1 MTAYTLM
8 IDADFVV
15 EGAWRGR
22 AAARRLVHECRRRS
36 LPLCAKGIKI
46 WLTLGQLSFFSNRV
60 FPADGLGTPAGWK
73 YTYPV
78 HEVRAGPAAASLHG
92 SADSGVAVTPSSVP
106 AAGSSHS
113 SVLAL
118 QTDMLAADHVRT
130 ASQLAGRTARVRVS
144 TRGMAHFASARG

>member
-1 MTAYTLM
+1 VQAHGNRTAYTLM

-22 AAARRLVHECRRRS
+22 LAARRLVHECAARS

-46 WLTLGQLSFFSNRV
+46 WLTLGTLSFFSNRV

-78 HEVRAGPAAASLHG
+78 HEVRRLSRVASL
-92 SADSGVAVTPSSVP
+92 
-106 AAGSSHS
+106 
-113 SVLAL
+113 
-118 QTDMLAADHVRT
+118 
-130 ASQLAGRTARVRVS
+130 
-144 TRGMAHFASARG
+144 